1 MHTSCYWV
9 LDLQCVLFIFA
20 KIIGIQDCLHVHY
33 FGRRVVYFDQ
43 LLGAQHTQSVVCL
56 ISSWVLDIHGYLIT
70 IKLLMNKIMFY
81 HNLILYRLDAGAE
94 SSTSRKVFFP
104 DKMTFTLASKEEGG
118 GQRFRCAK
126 IVKQTNKEV
135 LLETFTQ
142 SQCYR
147 KVLKLLRYH
156 FETFF
161 GNLSIVL
168 ETIYWTG

>member
-1 MHTSCYWV
+1 MKKNMFFANL
-9 LDLQCVLFIFA
+9 LDP
-20 KIIGIQDCLHVHY
+20 D
-33 FGRRVVYFDQ
+33 
-43 LLGAQHTQSVVCL
+43 
-56 ISSWVLDIHGYLIT
+56 
-70 IKLLMNKIMFY
+70 
-81 HNLILYRLDAGAE
+81 RLDAGAE

-147 KVLKLLRYH
+147 KALNLLPIVLKLFWGKLR
-156 FETFF
+156 
-161 GNLSIVL
+161 IVL